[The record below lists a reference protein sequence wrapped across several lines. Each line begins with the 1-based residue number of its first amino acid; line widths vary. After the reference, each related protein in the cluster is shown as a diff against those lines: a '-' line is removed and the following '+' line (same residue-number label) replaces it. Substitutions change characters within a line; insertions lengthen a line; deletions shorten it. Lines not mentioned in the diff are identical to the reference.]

1 MLDSLISLGWG
12 TFSLTR
18 EKAEKMVEYLIQKGD
33 IGRED
38 ARQAIK
44 ELVQRGEEERAKF
57 KEYLN
62 SELSKMLEKANLAT
76 KTELHE
82 LNERVA
88 FLEESLKKAEEVKD
102 QEGL

>member
-1 MLDSLISLGWG
+1 MLDFLISLGWG
-12 TFSLTR
+12 TFSLSR
-18 EKAEKMVEYLIQKGD
+18 EKAEKVVDYLIKKGD

-44 ELVQRGEEERAKF
+44 ELVERGEEERAKF

-62 SELSKMLEKANLAT
+62 GEIASLLQKGNLVT

-82 LNERVA
+82 LEEKIK
-88 FLEESLKKAEEVKD
+88 FLEESLKKVEQKEN

>member
-1 MLDSLISLGWG
+1 MLNYLISLGWG
-12 TFSLTR
+12 TLSLSR
-18 EKAEKMVEYLIQKGD
+18 EKAEKIVDYLIKKGD

-44 ELVQRGEEERAKF
+44 ELVERGEEERAKF

-62 SELSKMLEKANLAT
+62 GEISNLLQKGNIAT
-76 KTELHE
+76 KAD
-82 LNERVA
+82 LNK
-88 FLEESLKKAEEVKD
+88 LEEKIKYLEEAWKKVENKEG

>member
-18 EKAEKMVEYLIQKGD
+18 EKAEKVVEYLIQKGD

-62 SELSKMLEKANLAT
+62 GEISRMLEKGNLAT
-76 KTELHE
+76 KTELQE
-82 LNERVA
+82 LKERIG
-88 FLEESLKKAEEVKD
+88 FLEESLKKTEEVEV

>member
-1 MLDSLISLGWG
+1 MLDYLISLGWG

-18 EKAEKMVEYLIQKGD
+18 EKAEKIVEYLIKKGD

-38 ARQAIK
+38 ARKAIK
-44 ELVQRGEEERAKF
+44 DLVERGEEERAKF

-62 SELSKMLEKANLAT
+62 DEFSRMLQKRNLVT
-76 KTELHE
+76 KTEFRE
-82 LNERVA
+82 LEERVRL
-88 FLEESLKKAEEVKD
+88 LEESVKKDEQNEV

>member
-12 TFSLTR
+12 TFSLAR
-18 EKAEKMVEYLIQKGD
+18 EKAEKMVFDTKGRYRQKMH
-33 IGRED
+33 GRPLKSLS
-38 ARQAIK
+38 K
-44 ELVQRGEEERAKF
+44 EGKKKSKF

-62 SELSKMLEKANLAT
+62 SGFLRCLKKQPAT

-88 FLEESLKKAEEVKD
+88 FLEESLKKQRK
-102 QEGL
+102 